1 MTSSL
6 TRQQKTPCVNCSNLL
21 EPCAKFCGECGTTV
35 ESSITNSIPL
45 ESAFAQAASR
55 MGIYPSQPT
64 SGAAGAPAHQFGQ
77 GYVQP
82 PHTVTG
88 NYQQVQQSVT
98 NSFHA
103 VQPQPGM
110 QHSQNN
116 HYQGYDQ
123 TQTSGSQ
130 AQTGNFQAS
139 TGNFQTRTGN
149 YQVQSGNSQAQTGN
163 YQAPAANF
171 QEQTGNYQAQT
182 GNFQGQQNT
191 GNFQAQ
197 QVTNNFPQV
206 YPSQNGVP
214 SGFVQQ
220 NNHVNPQYAQQSF
233 SQPLPQQVAIP
244 NTVSYDDLAKLEAF
258 RLSQISGTKMDWAP
272 TPSMNPAGN
281 TVPLP
286 PTGGAPTF
294 AQISGGAA
302 GSVPPALISEMESL
316 NASLI
321 RERFFLVMHC
331 VIFLVCNLIGFYLA
345 MACYYGM
352 HGDEV
357 TKFIMALTP
366 LTFINFVALSCLAPI
381 KGTRREI
388 ARLLEKKQYVQFQ
401 MEYSNLMR

>member
-6 TRQQKTPCVNCSNLL
+6 TRQQKTPCVNCSYQL

-35 ESSITNSIPL
+35 ESPITRSIPL

-55 MGIYPSQPT
+55 MGIYPSQTGNGTP
-64 SGAAGAPAHQFGQ
+64 GAPYTHQFGQ

-82 PHTVTG
+82 PQTVTG
-88 NYQQVQQSVT
+88 NYQQAQQAVT

-103 VQPQPGM
+103 VPPQYPTGA
-110 QHSQNN
+110 QQAVTGNF
-116 HYQGYDQ
+116 
-123 TQTSGSQ
+123 Q
-130 AQTGNFQAS
+130 AQTGNFQA
-139 TGNFQTRTGN
+139 
-149 YQVQSGNSQAQTGN
+149 
-163 YQAPAANF
+163 
-171 QEQTGNYQAQT
+171 QT
-182 GNFQGQQNT
+182 GNFPAQT

-197 QVTNNFPQV
+197 QNTGNYQAQQVTNSFPQV
-206 YPSQNGVP
+206 YPNQNGVP

-220 NNHVNPQYAQQSF
+220 NNHANPEYYQQSF

-258 RLSQISGTKMDWAP
+258 RLSQFSGSKMDWAP
-272 TPSMNPAGN
+272 TPSMNPNGN

-294 AQISGGAA
+294 AQINGGTN
-302 GSVPPALISEMESL
+302 GSVSPKLVSEMESL
-316 NASLI
+316 NASLV
-321 RERFFLVMHC
+321 RERIFLVMHC
-331 VIFLVCNLIGFYLA
+331 IIFLVCNLIGFYLA

>member
-1 MTSSL
+1 
-6 TRQQKTPCVNCSNLL
+6 
-21 EPCAKFCGECGTTV
+21 
-35 ESSITNSIPL
+35 
-45 ESAFAQAASR
+45 
-55 MGIYPSQPT
+55 
-64 SGAAGAPAHQFGQ
+64 
-77 GYVQP
+77 
-82 PHTVTG
+82 
-88 NYQQVQQSVT
+88 
-98 NSFHA
+98 
-103 VQPQPGM
+103 
-110 QHSQNN
+110 
-116 HYQGYDQ
+116 
-123 TQTSGSQ
+123 
-130 AQTGNFQAS
+130 
-139 TGNFQTRTGN
+139 
-149 YQVQSGNSQAQTGN
+149 
-163 YQAPAANF
+163 
-171 QEQTGNYQAQT
+171 
-182 GNFQGQQNT
+182 
-191 GNFQAQ
+191 
-197 QVTNNFPQV
+197 V

-302 GSVPPALISEMESL
+302 GTVPPALISEMESL

>member
-6 TRQQKTPCVNCSNLL
+6 SRQQKTPCVNCSYQL

-35 ESSITNSIPL
+35 ESPITKSIPL

-55 MGIYPSQPT
+55 MGIYPSQGTP
-64 SGAAGAPAHQFGQ
+64 GAPYAHQFGQ

-82 PHTVTG
+82 PQTVTG
-88 NYQQVQQSVT
+88 DYRQAQQAVT

-103 VQPQPGM
+103 VQPPHPTGAQQAVTGNFP
-110 QHSQNN
+110 SQ
-116 HYQGYDQ
+116 
-123 TQTSGSQ
+123 TGSFQ
-130 AQTGNFQAS
+130 AQTGNFQAQ
-139 TGNFQTRTGN
+139 TGNF
-149 YQVQSGNSQAQTGN
+149 
-163 YQAPAANF
+163 
-171 QEQTGNYQAQT
+171 QAQT
-182 GNFQGQQNT
+182 GNFQAQT

-197 QVTNNFPQV
+197 QVTNGFPQV
-206 YPSQNGVP
+206 YSNQNGVP

-220 NNHVNPQYAQQSF
+220 NNHANPEYYQQSF
-233 SQPLPQQVAIP
+233 SQPLPPQVSIP

-258 RLSQISGTKMDWAP
+258 RLSQFSGSQMDWAP
-272 TPSMNPAGN
+272 TPSMNPNGK

-294 AQISGGAA
+294 AQINGGSA
-302 GSVPPALISEMESL
+302 GSVSPKLMSELESL

-331 VIFLVCNLIGFYLA
+331 IIFLVCNLIGFYLA